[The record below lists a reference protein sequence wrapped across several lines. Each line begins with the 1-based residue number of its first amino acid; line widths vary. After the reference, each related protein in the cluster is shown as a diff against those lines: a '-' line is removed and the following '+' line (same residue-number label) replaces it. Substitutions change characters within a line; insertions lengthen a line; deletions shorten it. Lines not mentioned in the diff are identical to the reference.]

1 MNEIATQ
8 LFAKIY
14 LEKATSDDFVDWAIA
29 CLEDGFDSKNL
40 RMLAAAEK
48 PYYSSEIDKRFRQSL
63 KELDLDYPNK
73 EETLLDYA
81 KSFAK
86 KIISAE
92 LTPEQGCKKI
102 YQISWELDY
111 PDKLKNWL
119 YLDEG
124 VNPETMEWLV
134 DSTKF
139 YPFSESQKLNEA
151 IISEAKKLVE
161 TNFS

>member
-1 MNEIATQ
+1 MNEATKP

-14 LEKATSDDFVDWAIA
+14 LEKVASDDYVDWAIS

-40 RMLAAAEK
+40 RMLAASEK
-48 PYYSSEIDKRFRQSL
+48 PYYSPEIDKRFRQSL
-63 KELDLDYPNK
+63 EELNWKYPEK
-73 EETLLDYA
+73 EESLLNYA
-81 KSFAK
+81 KYLAG

-92 LTPEQGCKKI
+92 ITPSQGCKEI

-124 VNPETMEWLV
+124 YNPETMEWLV
-134 DSTKF
+134 DSTEY
-139 YPFSESQKLNEA
+139 YPLNESQKFNEA
-151 IISEAKKLVE
+151 IVYEAKKLVS
-161 TNFS
+161 TDFS